1 MDTLVDQLAQHV
13 CSTFGKPKSFTI
25 PNLCG
30 GFKIFLFS
38 PLPGEDESNLTCAY
52 FSNGVG
58 EKPPTRNA
66 PQIFIFPFRE
76 SLRGFPQGLV
86 RSTPL
91 LEKNPEQ
98 TTPGG
103 WAKSKPYGYHPSWQS
118 LGVTKIQLWGLDLGE
133 SFITHDV
140 RRMDENLMFWVD
152 FFVAFFVCLTYL
164 GCPLFK
170 GWMFFDG
177 MGVWSC

>member
-1 MDTLVDQLAQHV
+1 MWWFQIFFIFTPTWGRWIQFDEHIFQMGLVKNHQL
-13 CSTFGKPKSFTI
+13 GML
-25 PNLCG
+25 PNLHLPVSG
-30 GFKIFLFS
+30 ILKGLPPGFGSFH
-38 PLPGEDESNLTCAY
+38 PT
-52 FSNGVG
+52 
-58 EKPPTRNA
+58 PPRN
-66 PQIFIFPFRE
+66 F
-76 SLRGFPQGLV
+76 
-86 RSTPL
+86 
-91 LEKNPEQ
+91 NPEQ

-133 SFITHDV
+133 SFNPSRWV

-152 FFVAFFVCLTYL
+152 FLLHFFFVCLTYL